1 LRTDRR
7 DQPEHDAC
15 ALAAVVARDG
25 RASAW
30 PLRHAVRA
38 LDAMGHRAGSVG
50 EEGDGCGVQVDIPRR
65 LWADRLRSQ
74 LPFSPVFAVV
84 HLAAADPE
92 PALRALDVEL
102 VTLVEQDVDRAAL
115 GPGGRDGT
123 PTLWQAALRVPEG
136 TSLLPHWLT
145 LERAGVHVASLS
157 RSSCV
162 YKLLGDP

>member
-1 LRTDRR
+1 LKTDRR

-25 RASAW
+25 AISAW
-30 PLRHAVRA
+30 PLRHAMRA
-38 LDAMGHRAGSVG
+38 LDTMAHRAGSIG

-74 LPFSPVFAVV
+74 LPFTPGFAVA

-102 VTLVEQDVDRAAL
+102 LALSEQDVDRAAI
-115 GPGGRDGT
+115 GPGGRDG
-123 PTLWQAALRVPEG
+123 ALRDAGGQLRREDARHV
-136 TSLLPHWLT
+136 HA
-145 LERAGVHVASLS
+145 RARRL
-157 RSSCV
+157 R
-162 YKLLGDP
+162 LGSHRPGGLQ